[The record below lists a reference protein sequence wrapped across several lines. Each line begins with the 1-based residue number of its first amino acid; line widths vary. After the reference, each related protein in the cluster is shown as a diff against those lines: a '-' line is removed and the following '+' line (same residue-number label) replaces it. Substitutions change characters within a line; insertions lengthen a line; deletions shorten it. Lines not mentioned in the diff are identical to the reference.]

1 MAKINIVI
9 EAGASDFNWILV
21 PQKNN
26 PEFEKKLIV
35 FLKKWKEII
44 ILFEGKFLYKKQCKD
59 GIKYHFLKKETE
71 EIDISSNDY
80 SNSASLDN
88 VPNFKRA
95 FIKFLAIGE
104 EEFEDYSFGL
114 TPFTLEFYIDF
125 YNLTSAF
132 GEISF
137 IGSVT
142 VDSED
147 GYWDSTYT
155 VINNGID
162 IDATYLD

>member
-1 MAKINIVI
+1 MAKINILI

-21 PQKNN
+21 PKKDN
-26 PEFEKKLIV
+26 PDFEKKLIV
-35 FLKKWKEII
+35 FLKKWKDLIL
-44 ILFEGKFLYKKQCKD
+44 LFEGRFLYKKQGPK
-59 GIKYHFLKKETE
+59 GTKYHFFKKETE
-71 EIDISSNDY
+71 ELDISSSDY

-95 FIKFLAIGE
+95 FMKFLAIGE
-104 EEFEDYSFGL
+104 EEFQDYSFGL
-114 TPFTLEFYIDF
+114 TPFDSEFYIDF
-125 YNLTSAF
+125 FKLTSPF

-137 IGSVT
+137 IGNVT

-155 VINNGID
+155 IIENGID
-162 IDATYLD
+162 IDASYLD